1 MVICVCSSVHA
12 LKKTLNHKLKMQ
24 MILKNYFSLHTF
36 VPSQDIYLKYM
47 VKEEKKEVNLIKLN
61 NC

>member
-47 VKEEKKEVNLIKLN
+47 VKEEKKEVNLTKLN